1 MHLLTRSLFSF
12 SSSLFSFCPVWAIVG
27 AQFNAADHPAE
38 KALKLDVVRIYNA
51 RLDERERRKRFVIE
65 RGLVDYRKQ
74 QELDRK
80 RPRDERYVRP
90 SVSSIRH

>member
-1 MHLLTRSLFSF
+1 MQLITASGAA
-12 SSSLFSFCPVWAIVG
+12 WAIVG
-27 AQFNAADHPAE
+27 AQFNAHDHPAE

-90 SVSSIRH
+90 SVSQSVSSIRH

>member
-1 MHLLTRSLFSF
+1 MSFASLQLITASGAA
-12 SSSLFSFCPVWAIVG
+12 WAIVG
-27 AQFNAADHPAE
+27 AQFNAHDHPAE

-90 SVSSIRH
+90 SVRQSVSSIRH